1 MANESS
7 DKEYEHSSTSEL
19 PENKLRHN
27 FLLGDMAWVKHN
39 GALWWP
45 AQVIDET
52 CVSSKPKKKGKY
64 DCLVRLY
71 GTCQYMYVD
80 PWKSNTEFKMML
92 KQEGKSATKVF
103 HEVLE
108 KELSCVS
115 LPGDKEESDNSEG
128 TQTKVTTQKTSSRK
142 VRKQEGLKH
151 CSYKGVKK
159 AATAENLE
167 DESEDQDQ
175 EVGSTAATGATVQK
189 GKRRREIKSSS
200 SHGAVQ
206 TIDKVQVAHVLDKE
220 SCKIRASVVRREGLR
235 RSSRSS
241 AKEYLDA
248 GATEDSMVAET
259 SAPHTEIKAMVR
271 DILFKEIID
280 KERDAEMVYVDQVIN
295 GICSTAVDSMTG
307 GTIACTKGEG
317 IKQNGTGVQDESNQ
331 GKSDQATEDTMQV
344 TSPETRNHTTNDN
357 ANPMKEVIDTTPSR
371 DAAIKEQEEP
381 AHAESDKSGSCKA

>member
-1 MANESS
+1 LNLELVINKARFCASVAI
-7 DKEYEHSSTSEL
+7 HS
-19 PENKLRHN
+19 
-27 FLLGDMAWVKHN
+27 
-39 GALWWP
+39 
-45 AQVIDET
+45 
-52 CVSSKPKKKGKY
+52 
-64 DCLVRLY
+64 
-71 GTCQYMYVD
+71 
-80 PWKSNTEFKMML
+80 
-92 KQEGKSATKVF
+92 
-103 HEVLE
+103 
-108 KELSCVS
+108 
-115 LPGDKEESDNSEG
+115 NSISG

-167 DESEDQDQ
+167 DEDQDQ
-175 EVGSTAATGATVQK
+175 EVGSTSATGATVQK

-220 SCKIRASVVRREGLR
+220 SCKIGASVVRREGLR
-235 RSSRSS
+235 RSARSS

-248 GATEDSMVAET
+248 AKDRTVSLTDTGATEDSIVAET

-307 GTIACTKGEG
+307 GTIACTKGED

-357 ANPMKEVIDTTPSR
+357 ANPMKEVIDTTPVSQTLLYTLLTSQLP
-371 DAAIKEQEEP
+371 IMVSE
-381 AHAESDKSGSCKA
+381 

>member
-1 MANESS
+1 MNLELVINNARFCASVAI
-7 DKEYEHSSTSEL
+7 HS
-19 PENKLRHN
+19 
-27 FLLGDMAWVKHN
+27 
-39 GALWWP
+39 
-45 AQVIDET
+45 
-52 CVSSKPKKKGKY
+52 
-64 DCLVRLY
+64 
-71 GTCQYMYVD
+71 
-80 PWKSNTEFKMML
+80 
-92 KQEGKSATKVF
+92 
-103 HEVLE
+103 
-108 KELSCVS
+108 
-115 LPGDKEESDNSEG
+115 NSISG
-128 TQTKVTTQKTSSRK
+128 TQTKVATQKTSSRK

-200 SHGAVQ
+200 NHDAVQ

-280 KERDAEMVYVDQVIN
+280 KEHDAEMAYVDQVIN

-317 IKQNGTGVQDESNQ
+317 IKQNGTGVQGDSNQ

-357 ANPMKEVIDTTPSR
+357 ANPMKEVIDTTPVSQTLLYTLHTSQLPSMVS
-371 DAAIKEQEEP
+371 E
-381 AHAESDKSGSCKA
+381 